1 MRGAR
6 EEMRAALLAEAEAAI
21 EELLEQVEGEEPTLT
36 ELEEII
42 LELRKRLG
50 QRMGRVI
57 IERQEA
63 TRPVERP
70 TCLTCGQEMSYKG
83 MKRVTAESRLGLL
96 ELKRAYYYCDRCQS
110 DLFPPG

>member
-6 EEMRAALLAEAEAAI
+6 EEMKAALLVEAEVAI
-21 EELLEQVEGEEPTLT
+21 EGLLDQVEGEEPTLT
-36 ELEEII
+36 ELEDII

-50 QRMGRVI
+50 QQMGRI
-57 IERQEA
+57 IVERQEA
-63 TRPVERP
+63 TRPVQRP
-70 TCLTCGQEMSYKG
+70 RCLTCGQEMSYKG

-110 DLFPPG
+110 GLFPPG